1 MSARG
6 GYVKQVL
13 FAICFAAAVFF
24 SSAPA
29 RAQVP
34 YGYDPYGA
42 YVDVQP
48 DYPQAYDP
56 YYQLHVLHY
65 QLYLQSYGYYYPAYF
80 AAPQVVVPAAPV
92 LTAPGVVRRP
102 GPVLRSAIPVVKRR

>member
-1 MSARG
+1 M
-6 GYVKQVL
+6 KKIL
-13 FAICFAAAVFF
+13 LAIGFTTALVI

-42 YVDVQP
+42 YVEVQP

-56 YYQLHVLHY
+56 YYQLHVIHY
-65 QLYLQSYGYYYPAYF
+65 QLYLQPYGYYYPYY
-80 AAPQVVVPAAPV
+80 APRVVVPGAPV
-92 LTAPGVVRRP
+92 IAAPGVVGRTAAP
-102 GPVLRSAIPVVKRR
+102 LRSTVPVVKRR